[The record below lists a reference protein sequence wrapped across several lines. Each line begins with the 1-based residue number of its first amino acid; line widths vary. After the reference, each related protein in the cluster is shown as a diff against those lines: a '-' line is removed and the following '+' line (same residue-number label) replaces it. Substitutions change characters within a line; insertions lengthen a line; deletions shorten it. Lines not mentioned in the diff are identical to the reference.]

1 MSSRE
6 LGPEWV
12 LSAFLSSADARSQDD
27 VSELAI
33 VARRLWPGV
42 QAHARKELTNKTS
55 DDAIVLAT
63 EVWESVLRSAAA
75 GSGEGAG
82 FELHGCGRG
91 AALADGSGTRSST
104 SCVARTEWTGT
115 LRATAAPDERV
126 RPVTRHRCQHG
137 RGDAMKEQTQ
147 ALEHASVK
155 QYCKALRVP
164 MIGAHFVQLAEQAI
178 KEQRSHIGYLE
189 ALLTMESEER
199 DRHAIQQRLRDAK
212 LPRLKT
218 LEEFDFNQARQ
229 IPAAKIR
236 ELAEGGYIERAEPVV
251 LMGECGTG
259 KTHLATGLCVAA
271 CRQKRRARFTTA
283 ANLVNELVEA
293 RQHNAVKRVLARW
306 LRYDVIVLDEVGYV
320 PLADIGAEFLFQVIA
335 ERAER
340 ATLIV
345 TTNLPFSEWTQ
356 VFPNPRLCK
365 ALLDRI
371 TDRAHIIETGA
382 ESYRFRRTL
391 EVRQKKKAS

>member
-1 MSSRE
+1 
-6 LGPEWV
+6 
-12 LSAFLSSADARSQDD
+12 
-27 VSELAI
+27 
-33 VARRLWPGV
+33 
-42 QAHARKELTNKTS
+42 
-55 DDAIVLAT
+55 
-63 EVWESVLRSAAA
+63 
-75 GSGEGAG
+75 
-82 FELHGCGRG
+82 
-91 AALADGSGTRSST
+91 
-104 SCVARTEWTGT
+104 
-115 LRATAAPDERV
+115 
-126 RPVTRHRCQHG
+126 
-137 RGDAMKEQTQ
+137 MKEQTQ
-147 ALEHASVK
+147 VLEHATVR

-164 MIGAHFVQLAEQAI
+164 VIGANFVRFAEQAV
-178 KEQRSHIGYLE
+178 KEQRGHIGYLE
-189 ALLTMESEER
+189 ALLAMESEER
-199 DRHAIQQRLRDAK
+199 DRHAVQSRLRDAK

-236 ELAEGGYIERAEPVV
+236 ELADGGYIQRAEPVV
-251 LMGECGTG
+251 FMGECGTG

-293 RQHNAVKRVLARW
+293 RQHNAIKRVLARW
-306 LRYDVIVLDEVGYV
+306 LRYDLIVVDEVGYV
-320 PLADIGAEFLFQVIA
+320 PLAEIGAEFLFQVIA

-340 ATLIV
+340 AAVIV

-371 TDRAHIIETGA
+371 TDRAHIIETGS

-391 EVRQKKKAS
+391 EVQKKKRGS